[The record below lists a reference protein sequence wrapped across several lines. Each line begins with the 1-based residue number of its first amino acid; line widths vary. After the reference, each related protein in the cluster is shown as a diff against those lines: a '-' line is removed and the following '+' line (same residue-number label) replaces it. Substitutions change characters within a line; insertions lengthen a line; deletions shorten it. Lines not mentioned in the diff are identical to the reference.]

1 MERIE
6 FSAGPAALKA
16 AQKERELLEKT
27 AEELGVP
34 IDQAPLA
41 ANKFVNEWKEL
52 RSKVSSL
59 EKELATFKSSNVEF
73 EKVGNFNFYM
83 DMVENGNM
91 GEIQNLIRELTS
103 NQDNVVA
110 IGFSNGD
117 KGSVIL
123 ASASNLDI
131 NCGLVLKEALSA
143 TGGSGGGKHSYAQ
156 GACQPDKLSTV
167 LTNIKELIS

>member
-1 MERIE
+1 MRTERIQDGVERIE

-83 DMVENGNM
+83 DMVGEQCLFEN
-91 GEIQNLIRELTS
+91 
-103 NQDNVVA
+103 
-110 IGFSNGD
+110 
-117 KGSVIL
+117 IL
-123 ASASNLDI
+123 PAKI
-131 NCGLVLKEALSA
+131 VLVLMILYFLVQV
-143 TGGSGGGKHSYAQ
+143 HY
-156 GACQPDKLSTV
+156 
-167 LTNIKELIS
+167 

>member
-1 MERIE
+1 M
-6 FSAGPAALKA
+6 
-16 AQKERELLEKT
+16 
-27 AEELGVP
+27 
-34 IDQAPLA
+34 
-41 ANKFVNEWKEL
+41 

-91 GEIQNLIRELTS
+91 GEIQKLIRELTS

-123 ASASNLDI
+123 ARASNLDI
-131 NCGLVLKEALSA
+131 NCGLVLKDALSA
-143 TGGSGGGKHSYAQ
+143 IGGSGGGKDTYAQ

-167 LTNIKELIS
+167 LTNIKQLIS

>member
-1 MERIE
+1 MRL
-6 FSAGPAALKA
+6 LKRY
-16 AQKERELLEKT
+16 QELS
-27 AEELGVP
+27 
-34 IDQAPLA
+34 
-41 ANKFVNEWKEL
+41 NKK
-52 RSKVSSL
+52 
-59 EKELATFKSSNVEF
+59 
-73 EKVGNFNFYM
+73 
-83 DMVENGNM
+83 
-91 GEIQNLIRELTS
+91 
-103 NQDNVVA
+103 VA

-143 TGGSGGGKHSYAQ
+143 IGGSGGGKDSYAQ

>member
-1 MERIE
+1 
-6 FSAGPAALKA
+6 
-16 AQKERELLEKT
+16 
-27 AEELGVP
+27 
-34 IDQAPLA
+34 
-41 ANKFVNEWKEL
+41 
-52 RSKVSSL
+52 
-59 EKELATFKSSNVEF
+59 
-73 EKVGNFNFYM
+73 
-83 DMVENGNM
+83 MVENGNI

-143 TGGSGGGKHSYAQ
+143 IGGSGGGKDSYAQ

>member
-1 MERIE
+1 
-6 FSAGPAALKA
+6 
-16 AQKERELLEKT
+16 
-27 AEELGVP
+27 
-34 IDQAPLA
+34 
-41 ANKFVNEWKEL
+41 
-52 RSKVSSL
+52 
-59 EKELATFKSSNVEF
+59 
-73 EKVGNFNFYM
+73 M
-83 DMVENGNM
+83 DMVENGNI

-123 ASASNLDI
+123 ASAGNLDI

-143 TGGSGGGKHSYAQ
+143 IGGSGGGKDSYAQ